1 MTLPRLIN
9 IPRTE
14 TILAF
19 GVLLGALWLG
29 GATTDW
35 GDLLMLV
42 LGAYFGRQT
51 RSAPLAGEAR

>member
-1 MTLPRLIN
+1 MSLRILN

-19 GVLLGALWLG
+19 GVLVGALVLG
-29 GATTDW
+29 RATTDW

-51 RSAPLAGEAR
+51 RTAPLGGVPQ

>member
-1 MTLPRLIN
+1 MSLRILN

-29 GATTDW
+29 GSTTDW

-51 RSAPLAGEAR
+51 RSAPLDGGPR

>member
-1 MTLPRLIN
+1 MSLRILN

-19 GVLLGALWLG
+19 GVVLGALVLG
-29 GATTDW
+29 RATTDW

-51 RSAPLAGEAR
+51 RTAPLDGGPR